1 MKIVSVFAYQH
12 QLSTVASASALSGRV
27 PNSRAS
33 RGKFSVAHYG
43 EYIAHVRPCLESTV
57 VGLKFCYCG
66 HCSLELEN
74 TCDELKNLF

>member
-1 MKIVSVFAYQH
+1 MYLPININYQQWLAH
-12 QLSTVASASALSGRV
+12 QPKVGGSQIQELVEALRI
-27 PNSRAS
+27 
-33 RGKFSVAHYG
+33 SVAHYG